1 MHPADDAAG
10 SGGRHKQP
18 QIRLRGPIGPAAGMI
33 HWVRAAIYFPLRVAL
48 GPQTVVNQKQ
58 AQNMGGPHKSG
69 QNCLL

>member
-1 MHPADDAAG
+1 
-10 SGGRHKQP
+10 
-18 QIRLRGPIGPAAGMI
+18 MI